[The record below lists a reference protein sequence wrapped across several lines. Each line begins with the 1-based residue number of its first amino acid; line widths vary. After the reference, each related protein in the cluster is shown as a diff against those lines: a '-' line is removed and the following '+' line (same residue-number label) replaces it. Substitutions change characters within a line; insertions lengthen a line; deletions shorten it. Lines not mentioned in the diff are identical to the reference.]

1 MYKWIIHFYIGLISV
16 VAGIQIAGQILGFLG
31 FYTTWSAILL
41 SILLVIVFYFWILRT
56 SYDFLD
62 DILSPAGEKRPNQ
75 ILNTLGFIAGAGLL
89 IGLLLLPLI
98 LWPYSGINNELTW
111 DAGLYHLPKAAE
123 LVVSHTTWD
132 LTIDYGEYPWG
143 YESLIAFSLVFSNSG
158 MLIGTAHAVIVL
170 LFAFSFF
177 FLAAR
182 FTMLPRGV
190 LFFAI
195 AVIICSFD
203 IVRDFDSN
211 PWWIFR
217 ILAFTIGKNDFHL
230 TTVIL
235 SMLVFSPFNLRG
247 KGIQYSLSGMAIAS
261 ALVLSTKPNGAL
273 VVLFVWLIAL
283 YAEISLV
290 IRQQGKVKE
299 FLKLWIP
306 AGLVIITGVL
316 WAIRNL
322 IMTGRLVS
330 ENALGIQQWS
340 ILNNLTNRFF
350 YNYLDIYFKYFL
362 VVVLLTIVF
371 TIFSKRFH
379 WTTLATLLVCSISF
393 IATPASGF
401 FGSNQTPTQIAWRFG
416 AYLVAFEV
424 AIVLLMVDPLIK
436 WFFAKSIK
444 PLEFL
449 IAAVMIGISGWN
461 MYLNYPRVIP
471 HEENAIV
478 LRDLYRTPVGV
489 DGYFSAYDFV
499 QKNIRDSVV
508 WVENGYPFYVFGPD
522 LTNTVTRS
530 RPADYIVYFQT
541 PLIDEGGYPEALAS
555 AEWNS
560 EWHLIYE
567 DSEGRVYQRK

>member
-1 MYKWIIHFYIGLISV
+1 MNKWIIAFYIGLISFI
-16 VAGIQIAGQILGFLG
+16 AGIQVSGQILGFIG

-41 SILLVIVFYFWILRT
+41 SIILAIVFYLWILRT
-56 SYDFLD
+56 SFDFLLE
-62 DILSPAGEKRPNQ
+62 ILSPPGGKQPNQ
-75 ILNTLGFIAGAGLL
+75 LLNAFGFIAGAGLL
-89 IGLLLLPLI
+89 VGLLLLPLI
-98 LWPYSGINNELTW
+98 IWPYSGINNELTW

-143 YESLIAFSLVFSNSG
+143 YESLIAFSLLFSSSG
-158 MLIGTAHAVIVL
+158 LLIGAAHALIVI
-170 LFAFSFF
+170 LFAFSIFI
-177 FLAAR
+177 LAAR
-182 FTMLPRGV
+182 FTRLPRGV

-195 AVIICSFD
+195 AVIMCSFD

-230 TTVIL
+230 ATTIL
-235 SMLVFSPFNLRG
+235 TMLAFSPFGLRG
-247 KGIQYSLSGMAIAS
+247 KGIQFSLSGMAVSS

-273 VVLFVWLIAL
+273 VVFFVWVIAL
-283 YAEISLV
+283 YSEISHV
-290 IRQQGKVKE
+290 IEQHINVKI
-299 FLKLWIP
+299 FLKKWIP
-306 AGLVIITGVL
+306 AGLVILTGVL

-340 ILNNLTNRFF
+340 ILNNLSNPYF

-362 VVVLLTIVF
+362 VVVLLTVVF

-379 WTTLATLLVCSISF
+379 WTILVMLLVCSLSF

-436 WFFAKSIK
+436 WFFDKSIK
-444 PLEFL
+444 PIEFL
-449 IAAVMIGISGWN
+449 IAAGMIGISSWFI
-461 MYLNYPRVIP
+461 YLNYPRVIP
-471 HEENAIV
+471 REENAIV

-489 DGYFSAYDFV
+489 DGYYSAYDYI

-522 LTNTVTRS
+522 LTNTVSRS

-541 PLIDEGGYPEALAS
+541 PIIDEGGYPETLAS
-555 AEWNS
+555 SEWNS

>member
-1 MYKWIIHFYIGLISV
+1 MYKGIIHFYIGLISC
-16 VAGIQIAGQILGFLG
+16 VAGIQISGQILGVLG
-31 FYTTWSAILL
+31 YYTTWSALLL
-41 SILLVIVFYFWILRT
+41 SILLAIVFYCWILRT
-56 SYDFLD
+56 SYDFLF

-75 ILNTLGFIAGAGLL
+75 LLNALGFIAGASLL

-98 LWPYSGINNELTW
+98 IWPYSGINNDLTW

-143 YESLIAFSLVFSNSG
+143 YESLIAFSLLFSNSG

-182 FTMLPRGV
+182 FTQLPRGV

-230 TTVIL
+230 ATVIL
-235 SMLVFSPFNLRG
+235 TMLVFSPFGIRG
-247 KGIQYSLSGMAIAS
+247 KGIQYSLSGMAVSS
-261 ALVLSTKPNGAL
+261 AMVLSTKPNGVL
-273 VVLFVWLIAL
+273 VVLVVWLIAL
-283 YAEISLV
+283 YSEISIV
-290 IRQQGKVKE
+290 IKQKVK
-299 FLKLWIP
+299 LKASLKQWIP
-306 AGLVIITGVL
+306 AGLVILSGIL

-340 ILNNLTNRFF
+340 ILSNLTNPYF

-379 WTTLATLLVCSISF
+379 WTILATLLVCSFSF

-401 FGSNQTPTQIAWRFG
+401 FGSNQTPAQIAWRFG

-424 AIVLLMVDPLIK
+424 AIVLLMVDPLMK
-436 WFFAKSIK
+436 WFFDKSIK
-444 PLEFL
+444 PLEYL
-449 IAAVMIGISGWN
+449 IAAGMIGIAGWSI
-461 MYLNYPRVIP
+461 YLNYPRIIP
-471 HEENAIV
+471 REGNAIV

-541 PLIDEGGYPEALAS
+541 PLIDEGGYPEELS
-555 AEWNS
+555 TSKWKS
-560 EWHLIYE
+560 EWCLIYE